1 MKGWNPDTSVT
12 RSLRRYREHSI
23 SRGVEDNNDFA
34 DRVVSSRNSYLLV
47 MGVRDHNGR
56 KIYVVEHELIVFFL
70 NRTVME
76 VMVGFR
82 YLFGLF
88 HSNVVLV
95 SEF

>member
-1 MKGWNPDTSVT
+1 MKGLNPDTSVT

-56 KIYVVEHELIVFFL
+56 KIYVVEHELIVFFPHFFNGIYDYLKEYNHTIL
-70 NRTVME
+70 NR
-76 VMVGFR
+76 GR
-82 YLFGLF
+82 
-88 HSNVVLV
+88 
-95 SEF
+95 